1 MVVAL
6 LVVAIGP
13 ISGLFWTLPELH
25 AILDLGRFRSKR
37 AASVAECWEAP
48 HTLSNPFYPLAHH
61 LIQGQIWY
69 CPKEYRF
76 RSLLSTR
83 PLHNRWVKLISC
95 VHQKKKNSCD
105 RQKPQLAI
113 LKTGAIWILTQKI
126 IWFKHQLT
134 KTKRLIYILF
144 IHQCTLDNHIYRRE
158 LFGFH
163 WIMVYFRSL
172 VKFVG

>member
-1 MVVAL
+1 MQ
-6 LVVAIGP
+6 
-13 ISGLFWTLPELH
+13 FW
-25 AILDLGRFRSKR
+25 
-37 AASVAECWEAP
+37 
-48 HTLSNPFYPLAHH
+48 
-61 LIQGQIWY
+61 IQGVSDQNGQLRLQSVGEH
-69 CPKEYRF
+69 PTLF
-76 RSLLSTR
+76 RILLTHWLTTKSKGKFDIAQKNTDFDHYY
-83 PLHNRWVKLISC
+83 PPGPCTIDELNWFLVFI
-95 VHQKKKNSCD
+95 KKKNSCD